1 MNKLA
6 ANIPNKIKQPALC
19 CIHCGKSYIKRAN
32 LDKHLVICELLQI
45 SKTKTKTSTN
55 LLIDSLYNDENE
67 TMPTQKKMFQ
77 MLIELGERYNKLE
90 EKVEEMNKWVVKKKK
105 KINVLEWLNAHM
117 RPNMVFDDL
126 HDKIV
131 VIEQDIQNLFEH
143 SYYDVM
149 NDVFSR
155 NIYNFS
161 DNENPLF
168 AFVQKQNVF
177 YIYDA
182 ANRANSANNDTN
194 IWVEL
199 TKERLTKFLNKLHT
213 KVFKAFCDWKNI
225 KKTEI
230 KADERLSN
238 LCDKTFVKLM
248 SVEFKQENIYVKARN
263 AMYSRMK
270 KDMKELIEYDFEF

>member
-67 TMPTQKKMFQ
+67 TIPTQKKMFQ

-182 ANRANSANNDTN
+182 ANRANNDTN

>member
-45 SKTKTKTSTN
+45 SKNKTKTTTN
-55 LLIDSLYNDENE
+55 LLMDSYNDENE
-67 TMPTQKKMFQ
+67 PMPTQRKMFQ

-105 KINVLEWLNAHM
+105 KINVLEWLNTNI
-117 RPNMVFDDL
+117 RPNIVFDDL

-131 VIEQDIQNLFEH
+131 VIEQDIKNLFDH

-161 DNENPLF
+161 DNANPLF

-182 ANRANSANNDTN
+182 ANSGNNDTN
-194 IWVEL
+194 IWLEL

-213 KVFKAFCDWKNI
+213 KVFKAFCDWKTI

>member
-67 TMPTQKKMFQ
+67 TMPTQRKMFQ

-90 EKVEEMNKWVVKKKK
+90 EKVEKMNKWVVKKKK

-131 VIEQDIQNLFEH
+131 VIEQDIQNLFKH
-143 SYYDVM
+143 SYYDVT

-182 ANRANSANNDTN
+182 ANSANNDTN

>member
-55 LLIDSLYNDENE
+55 LLMNSYNDENE
-67 TMPTQKKMFQ
+67 PMPTQRKMFQ

-105 KINVLEWLNAHM
+105 KINVLEWLNANI
-117 RPNMVFDDL
+117 RPNIVFDDL

-131 VIEQDIQNLFEH
+131 VIEQDIKNLFDH

-161 DNENPLF
+161 DNANPLF

-182 ANRANSANNDTN
+182 ANSDTN

-213 KVFKAFCDWKNI
+213 KVFKAFCDWKNS
-225 KKTEI
+225 KKPEI

-248 SVEFKQENIYVKARN
+248 SVEFKQENIYIKARN
-263 AMYSRMK
+263 AMYTRMK